1 MLGAL
6 QRIEQ
11 VETRI
16 GDLTSRAPVEDTRL
30 DALMTVVSRAV
41 PIPVYDREVELV
53 FAHIQFSL
61 SIKLD
66 GAVDA
71 AFIRGMVRC
80 TLRFSPGL
88 MRFFTCICDGRLPD
102 KPARIEQRIAPTVRP
117 EYGDVFVAPVKVTHS
132 SDINGIVSFRGENE
146 HFCVYTGREVGQTY
160 VLKIGEAARDRLD
173 ALLALAPPQACVVR
187 VGLK

>member
-1 MLGAL
+1 
-6 QRIEQ
+6 
-11 VETRI
+11 
-16 GDLTSRAPVEDTRL
+16 
-30 DALMTVVSRAV
+30 
-41 PIPVYDREVELV
+41 
-53 FAHIQFSL
+53 
-61 SIKLD
+61 
-66 GAVDA
+66 
-71 AFIRGMVRC
+71 
-80 TLRFSPGL
+80 
-88 MRFFTCICDGRLPD
+88 LPD

-132 SDINGIVSFRGENE
+132 SDINGILSFRGENE